1 VAKSTAAA
9 AAPSL
14 REQRRVQ
21 QQDLSRAQMLDAAE
35 AVFGEKGYYD
45 ATLKDIAER
54 AEFSVGSVYSFFE
67 NKDDLFTS
75 VFLRRGD
82 ELLPALRAAVEGDTS
97 PVEQL
102 HALVDLEIGFFRRH
116 RDFGRLYLR
125 TSSATTLSPE
135 RQVDEA
141 MRGRFQEAM
150 DLQAGVIARPG
161 GGEIRAETPTFR
173 YHVQRDDLGVPGHGP
188 CHLRRRR
195 SRRPVAARRPAR
207 HDRPGSPPAERGG
220 TPDRPG

>member
-1 VAKSTAAA
+1 MAKSTSASPAAA
-9 AAPSL
+9 SL

-21 QQDLSRAQMLDAAE
+21 QQDLSRTQMLDAAE

-82 ELLPALRAAVEGDTS
+82 ELLPTLHAVAASDAS
-97 PVEQL
+97 PTEQL
-102 HALVDLEIGFFRRH
+102 HQLVDIEIGFFRQH

-125 TSSATTLSPE
+125 TSSATTMSPE
-135 RQVDEA
+135 RRVDEA

-150 DLQAGVIARPG
+150 DLQASIIERGQAL
-161 GGEIRAETPTFR
+161 GEFRAGDPLALATLFS
-173 YHVQRDDLGVPGHGP
+173 GM
-188 CHLRRRR
+188 
-195 SRRPVAARRPAR
+195 VAAYQATDPAVVG
-207 HDRPGSPPAERGG
+207 DEPDP
-220 TPDRPG
+220 PDRLPLAALHDMIQRAFAAA

>member
-1 VAKSTAAA
+1 VAKSTKAEPEPA
-9 AAPSL
+9 SL
-14 REQRRVQ
+14 REQRREQ
-21 QQDLSRAQMLDAAE
+21 QQDLSRTQMLDAAE

-54 AEFSVGSVYSFFE
+54 AEFSVGSVYSFFQ

-82 ELLPALRAAVEGDTS
+82 ELLPALRAVVAADTS
-97 PVEQL
+97 PTEQL
-102 HALVDLEIGFFRRH
+102 HMLVDVEIGFFRRH

-135 RQVDEA
+135 RRVDEA

-150 DLQAGVIARPG
+150 ELQADVMARGQDAGEFRGGDAHALATVFSGMVSAFQATDPAVISDDPAPTERLELAALHEMIAR
-161 GGEIRAETPTFR
+161 AF
-173 YHVQRDDLGVPGHGP
+173 
-188 CHLRRRR
+188 
-195 SRRPVAARRPAR
+195 AAP
-207 HDRPGSPPAERGG
+207 
-220 TPDRPG
+220 